1 MIDPTHRPDWLLPT
15 SVAPV
20 RERSYISVQDA
31 TKTYSTRNGD
41 VHAVE
46 HVDFDIDEG
55 DFVSLVG
62 PSGCGKSTLMSMIG
76 GLEAPTSGRML
87 VDGRPVDAPRRDFG
101 YVFQDATLLPWKSV
115 LDNVLFP
122 IRTQK
127 RPVAEFEAEAR
138 RLLER
143 TGLWAFRDKRPS
155 ELSGGMRQR
164 VAICRGLINDPRLLL
179 MDEPFSALDAITRDD
194 MNLALAQLWDEVRK
208 TAIFITHSIREAVYL
223 SDRVLVMNA
232 RPSRIVADIRVPFDR
247 PRRVQMQEDPQF
259 LAICAYVREKIH
271 EGLTERDALGQGA
284 AG

>member
-1 MIDPTHRPDWLLPT
+1 MTSPSSRPAWLLA
-15 SVAPV
+15 SRVAAE
-20 RERSYISVQDA
+20 RGRSYISVQDA
-31 TKTYSTRNGD
+31 SKTYASRNGD

-46 HVDFDIDEG
+46 HADFDIDEG

-76 GLEAPTSGRML
+76 GLEVPSSGRITI
-87 VDGRPVDAPRRDFG
+87 DGSAITAPRRDFG
-101 YVFQDATLLPWKSV
+101 YVFQDATLLPWKTV

-127 RPVAEFEAEAR
+127 RPVADSLGEAE
-138 RLLER
+138 RLLR
-143 TGLWAFRDKRPS
+143 LTGLWAFRDKRPT

-194 MNLALAQLWDEVRK
+194 MNLALARLWDEVHK
-208 TAIFITHSIREAVYL
+208 TAIFITHSIREAVFL

-232 RPSRIVADIRVPFDR
+232 RPSRIVADIRVPFPR
-247 PRRVQMQEDPQF
+247 PRRVEMQEEPEFQ
-259 LAICAYVREKIH
+259 AICAFVREKIH
-271 EGLTERDALGQGA
+271 EGLSGVDGTA
-284 AG
+284 

>member
-1 MIDPTHRPDWLLPT
+1 MTSPHSRPAWLLAS
-15 SVAPV
+15 SVAAE
-20 RERSYISVQDA
+20 RGRSYISVQDA
-31 TKTYSTRNGD
+31 SKTYASRNGD

-46 HVDFDIDEG
+46 HADFDIDEG

-76 GLEAPTSGRML
+76 GLEAPSSGRITI
-87 VDGRPVDAPRRDFG
+87 DGSPITAPRRDFG
-101 YVFQDATLLPWKSV
+101 YVFQDATLLPWKTV

-127 RPVAEFEAEAR
+127 RPVADYLGEAE
-138 RLLER
+138 RLLKL
-143 TGLWAFRDKRPS
+143 TGLWAFRDKRPA

-194 MNLALAQLWDEVRK
+194 MNLALARLWDEVHK
-208 TAIFITHSIREAVYL
+208 TAIFITHSIREAVFL

-232 RPSRIVADIRVPFDR
+232 RPSRIVADIRVPFPR
-247 PRRVQMQEDPQF
+247 PRRAEMQEDPEFQ
-259 LAICAYVREKIH
+259 AICAFVREKIH
-271 EGLTERDALGQGA
+271 EGL
-284 AG
+284 AGGDGTA

>member
-1 MIDPTHRPDWLLPT
+1 MTSPQSRPAWLLA
-15 SVAPV
+15 SSIASE
-20 RERSYISVQDA
+20 RGRSYISVQDA
-31 TKTYSTRNGD
+31 SKTYASRNGD

-46 HVDFDIDEG
+46 HADFDIDEG

-76 GLEAPTSGRML
+76 GLEVPSSGRITI
-87 VDGRPVDAPRRDFG
+87 DGSPITAPRRDFG
-101 YVFQDATLLPWKSV
+101 YVFQDATLLPWKTV

-127 RPVAEFEAEAR
+127 RPVADYLGEAE
-138 RLLER
+138 RLLR
-143 TGLWAFRDKRPS
+143 LTGLWAFRDKRPA

-194 MNLALAQLWDEVRK
+194 MNLALARLWDEVHK
-208 TAIFITHSIREAVYL
+208 TAIFITHSIREAVFL

-232 RPSRIVADIRVPFDR
+232 RPSRIVADIRVPFPR
-247 PRRVQMQEDPQF
+247 PRRAEMQEDPEFQ
-259 LAICAYVREKIH
+259 AICAFVREKIH
-271 EGLTERDALGQGA
+271 EGLSGVDGSA
-284 AG
+284 